1 MLGNLGV
8 DSRINVK
15 VSLLQGPIG
24 PYIPTTHHI
33 SYTDSSLCTC
43 PLSGAEP
50 LSPLSCPGSPHFSP
64 LPTNS
69 TAHPSTVI
77 PNPKAQPFCQL
88 RPLQVR
94 ALWGPIPSAR
104 KKEREREENQKE
116 RRKQKNETGP
126 KGQWC
131 LELSHCITM
140 NMDSI
145 KLRSA
150 C

>member
-1 MLGNLGV
+1 MRRFLCSKAPMGRV
-8 DSRINVK
+8 YPR
-15 VSLLQGPIG
+15 
-24 PYIPTTHHI
+24 PTTR
-33 SYTDSSLCTC
+33 SLTLW
-43 PLSGAEP
+43 PAHA
-50 LSPLSCPGSPHFSP
+50 SPCRCRTSLPTRPPWEPHFSP

-69 TAHPSTVI
+69 TSHPSTVL

-94 ALWGPIPSAR
+94 ALWGPVPFER
-104 KKEREREENQKE
+104 KKESKREENQKE
-116 RRKQKNETGP
+116 RGKQKNETGP